1 MEPFVCN
8 EDATVTE
15 NLLFT
20 ELKERLLLQLQQ
32 DQLVLPSLPEVALQ
46 VQSLAADPRSSLR
59 QIADAL
65 AADPAMASQIIRLAQ
80 TMRYSHPT
88 NPVTTLPIAVTR
100 IGLQGTVNVALA
112 LAMRQ
117 LFVFYSPQV
126 CLLCRQLQHKA
137 IHISRFALTLC
148 DELTPSHSQQAA
160 DFIMLA
166 SVLLDIGCLPLLAE
180 LDRQVMLNQALPES
194 ATLLQWCESLRLP
207 LGRAM
212 LNRWQLDESFSQ
224 LLPLTM
230 APDLPP
236 ASRAV
241 ILAHRYYGERLLHEP
256 HLAELDSELALHP
269 LTPGAEQSKLLEW
282 SRHLA
287 A

>member
-1 MEPFVCN
+1 M
-8 EDATVTE
+8 TE
-15 NLLFT
+15 SSLFAD
-20 ELKERLLLQLQQ
+20 LKERLLLQLQR

-80 TMRYSHPT
+80 TLRYSHPT

-112 LAMRQ
+112 LAMHQ
-117 LFVFYSPQV
+117 LFIFYSPEV
-126 CLLCRQLQHKA
+126 CQLCRQLQHKA
-137 IHISRFALTLC
+137 IYISRFALTLC
-148 DELTPSHSQQAA
+148 DELSPNHAQQAA

-180 LDRQVMLNQALPES
+180 LDRQVMLNQTLPDS
-194 ATLLQWCESLRLP
+194 ATLLRWCEELRLP
-207 LGRAM
+207 LGLAM
-212 LNRWQLDESFSQ
+212 LKRWQLDASFAE
-224 LLPLTM
+224 LLPLVLTPNM
-230 APDLPP
+230 AP
-236 ASRAV
+236 ASRALV
-241 ILAHRYYGERLLHEP
+241 LAHRYYGERLLHPP
-256 HLAELDSELALHP
+256 HLAELGSEQALHP
-269 LTPGAEQSKLLEW
+269 LAEGEEQSKLLEW
-282 SRHLA
+282 SHHQA